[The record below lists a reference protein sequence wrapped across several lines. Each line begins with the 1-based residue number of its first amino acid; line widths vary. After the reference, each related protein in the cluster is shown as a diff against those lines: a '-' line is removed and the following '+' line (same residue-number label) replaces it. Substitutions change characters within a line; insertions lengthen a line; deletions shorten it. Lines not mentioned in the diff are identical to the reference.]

1 MKLNL
6 TLHPNGISSVWKW
19 NAQTHRA
26 ERTEIVYRY
35 DVRGIL
41 PGENIALVNKSAN
54 TPCWF
59 TLRYRDKGQGVRWS
73 ESWSPTPEAGLLKLQ
88 AEFDAAGLE
97 PSCVV

>member
-59 TLRYRDKGQGVRWS
+59 T
-73 ESWSPTPEAGLLKLQ
+73 PTPEAGLLKLQ